1 MDCEAILVPV
11 DGSGSSRRA
20 AETAIELARASE
32 ARIEYL
38 YAADLKDTLSQA
50 GQDSRA
56 QHHSVLEMAVEEGR
70 QILNDML
77 EMTPADVPAR
87 GRCVSGDPAKAIMR
101 SLEED
106 GCDMVVMGTRGLGAL
121 QAAFLGSVSSY
132 VLLHAKCPVTLV
144 KADDGDEAFE
154 EF

>member
-20 AETAIELARASE
+20 VETAIALARACE

-38 YAADLKDTLSQA
+38 YVADLKDTLHQA
-50 GQDSRA
+50 EGRN

-70 QILNDML
+70 QVLNDVL
-77 EMTPADVPAR
+77 ESTPADVPAR
-87 GRCVSGDPAKAIMR
+87 GRCVSGDPPQAIMR

-106 GCDMVVMGTRGLGAL
+106 GGDMVVMGTRGLGAL
-121 QAAFLGSVSSY
+121 EAAFLGSVSSY
-132 VLLHAKCPVTLV
+132 VLQHAACPVTLV
-144 KADDGDEAFE
+144 KAEDGDEIFE

>member
-77 EMTPADVPAR
+77 EMTPAR
-87 GRCVSGDPAKAIMR
+87 GRCVRGDPAKAIMR
-101 SLEED
+101 SLEEE

-132 VLLHAKCPVTLV
+132 VLQHAKCPVTLV

>member
-1 MDCEAILVPV
+1 M
-11 DGSGSSRRA
+11 
-20 AETAIELARASE
+20 
-32 ARIEYL
+32 
-38 YAADLKDTLSQA
+38 ADLKDTLHQA
-50 GQDSRA
+50 EGRN

-132 VLLHAKCPVTLV
+132 VLQHAKCPVTLV